1 MDDLRHDFDVLAE
14 RADYCGGLWAVRTL
28 YRLVSTGASLL
39 CEWPG
44 TMDQARRL
52 VESFADRVG
61 HSERESLAD
70 IVQSSARATWADALD
85 RMETS
90 PAPEP
95 PPPRPSDAPLSWHL
109 DRIATS

>member
-1 MDDLRHDFDVLAE
+1 MEHLRQDFDVLAE

-28 YRLVSTGASLL
+28 YRLVSGGASSL

-61 HSERESLAD
+61 HAERESLAD
-70 IVQSSARATWADALD
+70 IVQTSAQATWADALD
-85 RMETS
+85 RMTRS
-90 PAPEP
+90 PVEP
-95 PPPRPSDAPLSWHL
+95 PPPSDPPLAWHL
-109 DRIATS
+109 DRLAPS